1 MFDQPFARAAHWL
14 GVTAISAAVCATAA
28 QAQSARE
35 ADYALPAQ
43 ELAQSLR
50 DVALRSGVSIIAPSE
65 LVSAKQAPSLSGT
78 LTAEQAVARL
88 LAGTGLQYRLV
99 EGTLV
104 VERSPFAKTEG
115 AQSSGDGK
123 SEDIVVTGTHVR
135 GAPPTSPVITLTR
148 RQIDQLAPASVEEL
162 MRSVPQNVD
171 AGVAPENF
179 NTGADPDITNHGAG
193 INLRGLGQRATL
205 VLVNGRR
212 VAPSGVGA
220 FVDVSLIPVSAIE
233 RVEILTDGAS
243 AIYGSDAVGGVVNL
257 VLRDRFEGLETSLQA
272 GTTTNGGGG
281 ELVAGAT
288 AGHSWRSGR
297 ALLSYQYRFEDEIKA
312 KDRPFTIN
320 LPDDWSL
327 FPRERAHSIYGN
339 VRQDLTAGLSLE
351 LSGMFAKRSSVRS
364 YFMAGP
370 ALPVN
375 ADSGARSLG
384 GTAALRMDLGRTWV
398 AQLFGNAFRTTS
410 RENQFQPGGS
420 GFINRFDTVNSMREF
435 GLNLDGNLLELP
447 GGAAKLALGAQ
458 TRREHFSSL
467 FETPVNPVTLQSGS
481 RNVRSLY
488 GELYVP
494 LVGAR
499 NRMPA
504 IERLVVTAA
513 GRFEHYQ
520 GLRSSFDPK
529 LGVLWAPTRD
539 LTLRASYGTSF
550 RAPLLSETFG
560 VYNLFLFDAPILYLD
575 PAQAPPGAGAVLV
588 GTNPSLK
595 PETSKSLSI
604 GGEWTPAAAPGLTL
618 RANYYRIV
626 FSNRIALPSNDI
638 VVVGNPALA
647 SMVTLNP
654 SLADV
659 DPLFAGAN
667 QVIDISGPGFTSGGA
682 TAADVVV
689 IVDARYSNTAETRT
703 SGLDLGLDYAFD
715 LGANKF
721 RVEIDANKV
730 FRFDD
735 RLIATSPIVHQLDT
749 PFHPISWR
757 ARGGLSWGRG
767 PWSAGLFINYTAA
780 YRDNRPGNDRRVSS
794 FTTFD
799 GGIAYALDSSPMPL
813 LRGLRIALHANN
825 LFDADPPRLG
835 LEQGATRGIGY
846 DPVNATGR
854 GRTVSL
860 QLRKSFR

>member
-1 MFDQPFARAAHWL
+1 MRKLQSTTAWALFALA
-14 GVTAISAAVCATAA
+14 SATAA
-28 QAQSARE
+28 NAQPQ
-35 ADYALPAQ
+35 DTFVFNLPAKSLSQ
-43 ELAQSLR
+43 ALR
-50 DVALRSGVSIIAPSE
+50 DVAVRTGRNVIAPAE
-65 LVSAKQAPSLSGT
+65 LLGSQQAPPLSGT
-78 LTAEQAVARL
+78 FTAEEAITRL
-88 LAGTGLQYRLV
+88 LAATGLRHRLV
-99 EGTLV
+99 EGALI
-104 VERSPFAKTEG
+104 VERVPFAGSER
-115 AQSSGDGK
+115 AQPGGTNA
-123 SEDIVVTGTHVR
+123 EDIVVTGTHVR

-179 NTGADPDITNHGAG
+179 NTEADPDITNHGAG

-220 FVDVSLIPVSAIE
+220 FVDISLIPVSAID

-257 VLRDRFEGLETSLQA
+257 VLRDRFEGFETSLQA
-272 GTTTNGGGG
+272 GTTTKGGG
-281 ELVAGAT
+281 EDLLAGAT
-288 AGHSWRSGR
+288 GGHGWGSGR
-297 ALLSYQYRFEDEIKA
+297 VLLSYQYRLQDEIKA
-312 KDRPFTIN
+312 RDRSFTIN

-327 FPRERAHSIYGN
+327 FPREHAHSVYGN
-339 VRQDLTAGLSLE
+339 VKQDLTRALSLE
-351 LSGMFAKRSSVRS
+351 LSGIFAKRSTARS

-384 GTAALRMDLGRTWV
+384 GTATLRMELGRSWV

-410 RENQFQPGGS
+410 RENQFQAGGS
-420 GFINRFDTVNSMREF
+420 GFINRFNTVNSMREL
-435 GLNLDGNLLELP
+435 GLGLDGDLLELP
-447 GGAAKLALGAQ
+447 GGTAKLALGAQ

-481 RNVRSLY
+481 RNVRSVY

-520 GLRSSFDPK
+520 GLHSSFDPK
-529 LGVLWAPTRD
+529 LGILWAPIRD
-539 LTLRASYGTSF
+539 VTLRASYGTSF

-560 VYNLFLFDAPILYLD
+560 VYNLFLFDAPILYVD
-575 PAQAPPGAGAVLV
+575 PAQAQPGAGAVLV

-595 PETSKSLSI
+595 PETSRSLSI
-604 GGEWTPAAAPGLTL
+604 GGEWNPAGAPGLRL

-626 FSNRIALPSNDI
+626 FSNRIALPSDDI

-654 SLADV
+654 SLTDIDA
-659 DPLFAGAN
+659 LFAGAN

-682 TAADVVV
+682 TAADVIV
-689 IVDARYSNTAETRT
+689 IVDARYSNTAESRT
-703 SGLDLGLDYAFD
+703 SGLDLGLDFPFE
-715 LGANKF
+715 LGANRF
-721 RVEIDANKV
+721 RAELNANKV

-735 RLIATSPIVHQLDT
+735 RLIATSPVVHQLDT

-757 ARGGLSWGRG
+757 ARSGLSWVRG
-767 PWSAGLFINYTAA
+767 PWSASLFVNYTAA
-780 YRDNRPGNDRRVSS
+780 YRDNRPGIDRRVGS

-799 GGIAYALDSSPMPL
+799 GGIACALDSSSSPL
-813 LRGLRIALHANN
+813 LRGLRIALHVNN
-825 LFDADPPRLG
+825 LFDADPPRLVLG
-835 LEQGATRGIGY
+835 QGATRGIGY

-854 GRTVSL
+854 GRMVTL

>member
-1 MFDQPFARAAHWL
+1 MDVYKRQSIVA
-14 GVTAISAAVCATAA
+14 SAACAILMLASPTGASA
-28 QAQSARE
+28 QGQ
-35 ADYALPAQ
+35 DQFTFNLPAEPLSQ
-43 ELAQSLR
+43 ALR
-50 DVALRSGVSIIAPSE
+50 DVAVKTGRNVIAPDD
-65 LVSAKQAPSLSGT
+65 VVQMRKAPPLTGT
-78 LTAEQAVARL
+78 FTAEEAVGRL
-88 LAGTGLQYRLV
+88 LAGTGLRYRLV

-104 VERSPFAKTEG
+104 VERSPFANRES
-115 AQSSGDGK
+115 AQAASSA
-123 SEDIVVTGTHVR
+123 EDIVVTGTHVR

-171 AGVAPENF
+171 SGVAPESF
-179 NTGADPDITNHGAG
+179 NTGADPDITDHGAG

-220 FVDVSLIPVSAIE
+220 FVDVSLIPISAID

-257 VLRDRFEGLETSLQA
+257 VLRDKFEGLETSLQA
-272 GTTTNGGGG
+272 GTTTDGGGG
-281 ELVAGAT
+281 EVLAGAA
-288 AGHSWRSGR
+288 AGHSWGSGR
-297 ALLSYQYRFEDEIKA
+297 ALLSYQYRLQEEIKA

-327 FPRERAHSIYGN
+327 FPREHAHSVYGN
-339 VRQDLTAGLSLE
+339 VKQDLTAGLSLE
-351 LSGMFAKRSSVRS
+351 LSGIFANRNTVRS

-375 ADSGARSLG
+375 ADSSARSLG
-384 GTAALRMDLGRTWV
+384 GTATLRMDLGHSWV

-420 GFINRFDTVNSMREF
+420 GFINRFNTVNSMREF

-447 GGAAKLALGAQ
+447 GGTAKLALGAQ

-467 FETPVNPVTLQSGS
+467 FETPVNPATLESGS
-481 RNVRSLY
+481 RNVRSAY

-494 LVGAR
+494 LVGTR

-504 IERLVVTAA
+504 VERLVITAA

-529 LGVLWAPTRD
+529 VGILWAPTQD

-550 RAPLLSETFG
+550 RAPLLSETLG
-560 VYNLFLFDAPILYLD
+560 VYNLFLFDASILYVN

-588 GTNPSLK
+588 GTNPSLR

-604 GGEWTPAAAPGLTL
+604 GGEWTPAPVQGLRL

-626 FSNRIALPSNDI
+626 FSNRIALPSDDI

-654 SLADV
+654 SLTNADA
-659 DPLFAGAN
+659 LFAGAN

-703 SGLDLGLDYAFD
+703 SGLDLGLDYPFE

-721 RVEIDANKV
+721 RVELDANKV

-735 RLIATSPIVHQLDT
+735 RLIATSPVVHQLDT

-757 ARGGLSWGRG
+757 ARGGLSWIRG
-767 PWSAGLFINYTAA
+767 PWSASLFVNYTAA
-780 YRDNRPGNDRRVSS
+780 YRDNRPGIDRRVSS

-799 GGIAYALDSSPMPL
+799 GGIAYSLESSSTPL
-813 LRGLRIALHANN
+813 LRGLRVALHVNN

-854 GRTVSL
+854 GRTVTL